1 MNVINFENVEN
12 ELCRMSAAGHYY
24 SAASSGADAS
34 DIARQPLLTPAES
47 RRYRVYVEQ
56 ALRVAIAAVRAWLKD
71 MSWTDAGVTFSA
83 PADLTEE
90 LISTAA
96 YRVWARILQAAGERE
111 QAEAADDTADELLAT
126 LVGRMIAVE

>member
-12 ELCRMSAAGHYY
+12 ELCRLSAAGHYY
-24 SAASSGADAS
+24 SAAPSGADAV
-34 DIARQPLLTPAES
+34 DVERQPLLMAAES
-47 RRYRVYVEQ
+47 RRYRVYVEH
-56 ALRVAIAAVRAWLKD
+56 ALRVSVAAVRAWLKD
-71 MSWTDAGVTFSA
+71 MSWTESGVTFSA

-111 QAEAADDTADELLAT
+111 QAQAAADTADELLAT
-126 LVGRMIAVE
+126 LVSRLLPFD

>member
-12 ELCRMSAAGHYY
+12 ELCRLSAAGHYY
-24 SAASSGADAS
+24 SAAPSAADAS
-34 DIARQPLLTPAES
+34 DVARQPLLTAAES

-56 ALRVAIAAVRAWLKD
+56 ALRVAVAAVRAWLKD
-71 MSWTDAGVTFSA
+71 LSWTDAGVTFSA

-96 YRVWARILQAAGERE
+96 HRVWARILQAAGERE
-111 QAEAADDTADELLAT
+111 QAEAAAETAQELLAN
-126 LVGRMIAVE
+126 LVARFLPFD

>member
-12 ELCRMSAAGHYY
+12 ELCRLSAAGHYY
-24 SAASSGADAS
+24 SAAPSAADAS
-34 DIARQPLLTPAES
+34 DVARQPLLTAAES

-56 ALRVAIAAVRAWLKD
+56 ALRVAVAAVRAWLKD
-71 MSWTDAGVTFSA
+71 LSWTDAGVTFSA

-90 LISTAA
+90 LISFAA

-111 QAEAADDTADELLAT
+111 QAEAAAETAQELLAN
-126 LVGRMIAVE
+126 LVARFLPFD

>member
-12 ELCRMSAAGHYY
+12 ELCRLSAAGHYY
-24 SAASSGADAS
+24 SAAPSAADAS
-34 DIARQPLLTPAES
+34 DVARQPLLTAAES

-56 ALRVAIAAVRAWLKD
+56 ALRVAVAAVRAWLKD
-71 MSWTDAGVTFSA
+71 LSWTDAGVTFSA

-96 YRVWARILQAAGERE
+96 YRVWARILQATGERE
-111 QAEAADDTADELLAT
+111 QAEAAAETAQELLAN
-126 LVGRMIAVE
+126 LVARFLPFD

>member
-12 ELCRMSAAGHYY
+12 ELCRLSAAGHYY
-24 SAASSGADAS
+24 SAAPSAADV
-34 DIARQPLLTPAES
+34 ARQPLLTPAES

-56 ALRVAIAAVRAWLKD
+56 ALRVAVAAVRAWLKD
-71 MSWTDAGVTFSA
+71 LSWTDAGVTFSA

-111 QAEAADDTADELLAT
+111 QAEAAAETAQELLAN
-126 LVGRMIAVE
+126 LVARFLPFD

>member
-12 ELCRMSAAGHYY
+12 ELCRLSAAGHYY
-24 SAASSGADAS
+24 SAAPSAADV
-34 DIARQPLLTPAES
+34 ARQPLLTSAES

-56 ALRVAIAAVRAWLKD
+56 ALRVAVAAVRAWLKD
-71 MSWTDAGVTFSA
+71 LSWTDAGVTFSA

-96 YRVWARILQAAGERE
+96 HRVWARILSASGHHAAS
-111 QAEAADDTADELLAT
+111 EAAAETARQLLAT
-126 LVGRMIAVE
+126 LVGRMLPFG

>member
-12 ELCRMSAAGHYY
+12 ELCRLSAAGHYY
-24 SAASSGADAS
+24 SAAPSAADAS
-34 DIARQPLLTPAES
+34 DVARQPLLTAAES

-56 ALRVAIAAVRAWLKD
+56 ALRVAVAAVRAWLKD
-71 MSWTDAGVTFSA
+71 LSWTDAGVTFSA

-111 QAEAADDTADELLAT
+111 QAEAAAETAQELLAN
-126 LVGRMIAVE
+126 LVARFLPFD

>member
-12 ELCRMSAAGHYY
+12 ELCRLSAAGHSY
-24 SAASSGADAS
+24 SAAPSAADAS
-34 DIARQPLLTPAES
+34 DVARQPLLTPAES

-56 ALRVAIAAVRAWLKD
+56 ALRVAVAAVRAWLKD
-71 MSWTDAGVTFSA
+71 LSWTDAGVTFSA

-96 YRVWARILQAAGERE
+96 HRVWSRILLASGHHAAS
-111 QAEAADDTADELLAT
+111 EAAAETAREFLAT
-126 LVGRMIAVE
+126 LVGRMLPFG

>member
-12 ELCRMSAAGHYY
+12 ELCRLSAAGHYY
-24 SAASSGADAS
+24 SAAPSAADAS

-56 ALRVAIAAVRAWLKD
+56 ALRVAVAAVRAWLKD
-71 MSWTDAGVTFSA
+71 LSWTDAGVTFSA

-111 QAEAADDTADELLAT
+111 QAEAAAETAQELLAN
-126 LVGRMIAVE
+126 LVARFLPFD

>member
-12 ELCRMSAAGHYY
+12 ELCRLSAAGHYY
-24 SAASSGADAS
+24 SAAPSAADAS
-34 DIARQPLLTPAES
+34 DVARQPLLTSAES

-56 ALRVAIAAVRAWLKD
+56 ALRVAVAAVRAWLKD
-71 MSWTDAGVTFSA
+71 LSWTDAGVTFSA

-111 QAEAADDTADELLAT
+111 QAEAAAETAQELLAN
-126 LVGRMIAVE
+126 LVARFLPFD